1 MTVTGKV
8 WLAFTREERMIC
20 LEFAAYENAKR
31 QARIH
36 GVKYL
41 SRLQAGLRQKGS
53 SL

>member
-1 MTVTGKV
+1 MNVSGKV
-8 WLAFTREERMIC
+8 WLALTRDERMIC

-41 SRLQAGLRQKGS
+41 SRLKAGLRQKGS
-53 SL
+53 SV

>member
-8 WLAFTREERMIC
+8 WLALTRDERLIC

-36 GVKYL
+36 SLKYL
-41 SRLQAGLRQKGS
+41 SRFKASLRKRGDAV
-53 SL
+53 